1 MIDARVQILELL
13 RSIEYKNLKVKMNF
27 PKEISNVPLITYFE
41 LTNSNTEISVRDSL
55 SYQIDVWEGT
65 FEKVIDLM
73 QLVDEKLTDLGFKR
87 DYVSPD
93 DDSVD
98 STGFYRKTLRY
109 SRYVDTRTGRLIR

>member
-1 MIDARVQILELL
+1 MIDARMQILELL
-13 RSIEYKNLKVKMNF
+13 KSIKYKNLKVTMNF
-27 PKEISNVPLITYFE
+27 PKEIKSVPLITYFE
-41 LTNSNTEISVRDSL
+41 IVNSSTDIGVRDSL
-55 SYQIDVWEGT
+55 SYQIDIWENS

-73 QLVDEKLTDLGFKR
+73 QLADEKMIDLGFKR

-98 STGFYRKTLRY
+98 SSGIYRKTLRY